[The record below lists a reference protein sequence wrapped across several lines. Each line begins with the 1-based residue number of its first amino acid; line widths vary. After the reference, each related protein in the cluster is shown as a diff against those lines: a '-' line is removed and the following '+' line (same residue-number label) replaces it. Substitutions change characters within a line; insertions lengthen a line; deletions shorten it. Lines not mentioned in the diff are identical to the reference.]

1 MSPTHSLTTAIFF
14 ELEKYIKMSG
24 DMQEDEVANHVA
36 SDSHVDD
43 DDDVD
48 EDAIQI
54 EAASL
59 DAAELAQQLAH
70 NDATR
75 NDA

>member
-1 MSPTHSLTTAIFF
+1 
-14 ELEKYIKMSG
+14 MSG
-24 DMQEDEVANHVA
+24 DMQEDEVASHVA

>member
-1 MSPTHSLTTAIFF
+1 
-14 ELEKYIKMSG
+14 
-24 DMQEDEVANHVA
+24 MQEDDVASHVA
-36 SDSHVDD
+36 SDSHVDAVT